1 MRFIIGIDIG
11 TTHTKAIALNSDGFV
26 AATALVGYEPLT
38 DAAGKHELLLAE
50 VFDAVMQVWK
60 DVMDSM
66 RQQGATQPEGI
77 AFSSAMHSLIAV
89 DEAGQPLTG
98 CITWADLRSQ
108 PQAATLKTSGLAED
122 LYRHTGTPVHP
133 MSPLCKLIWLRETEP
148 AIFHKAAKFI
158 GIKEYILQL
167 LTGEYFVDQSIA
179 SSTGLLDIQTREWYA
194 PALELAGIGKDRLSD
209 IVSTTF
215 IHTGIKGPY
224 AAFTGTDA
232 GIPLVAGA
240 SDGCL
245 ANIGSNALEPGDLSI
260 TIGTSGAVRMIADKP
275 ATDPHSRVFNYILDE
290 AHYVCGGPLNNGG
303 ALIEWYAAHFLQRD
317 IREEQVMEQLIAEA
331 AAVPAGAEGLIFLP
345 YVRGERAP
353 VWDASARGA
362 FVGLDHR
369 HTQAHAL
376 RAVFEGINY
385 AVYDISKAVKET
397 MGEAKNI
404 FVSGGFLRS
413 PQWVQWLTDLMG
425 QRLILTA
432 TADASALGAAILGW
446 KATGFFSGLSG
457 ARKFFQQQRAYE
469 PDPMHHRTLQ
479 QYYEVYAALY
489 NSLQHSFQEL
499 ARLRNDDQLSL

>member
-11 TTHTKAIALNSDGFV
+11 TTHTKAIAHNSDGFV
-26 AATALVGYEPLT
+26 AATAVAGYEPVT
-38 DAAGKHELLLAE
+38 DASGKHELVPAE
-50 VFDAVMQVWK
+50 VFGAVMQVWK
-60 DVMDSM
+60 DVMDAM
-66 RQQGATQPEGI
+66 RQQGAPQPEAI

-89 DEAGQPLTG
+89 DGAGRPLTG

-108 PQAATLKTSGLAED
+108 PQADALKASGFAGD

-148 AIFHKAAKFI
+148 VVFHKAAKFI
-158 GIKEYILQL
+158 GIKEYIMQL
-167 LTGEYFVDQSIA
+167 LTGDYFVDQSIA
-179 SSTGLLDIQTREWYA
+179 SSTGLLNITTREWYA
-194 PALELAGIGKDRLSD
+194 PALDLAGIGKDRLSE
-209 IVSTTF
+209 IVSTIF
-215 IHTGIKGPY
+215 IHTGIKAEY

-232 GIPLVAGA
+232 GIPLIAGA

-260 TIGTSGAVRMIADKP
+260 TIGTSGAVRMISDQP
-275 ATDPHSRVFNYILDE
+275 ATDPESRVFNYIIDE
-290 AHYVCGGPLNNGG
+290 SHYVCGGPLNNGG
-303 ALIEWYAAHFLQRD
+303 ALVEWYAEYFLHRN
-317 IREEQVMEQLIAEA
+317 IREENVMEQLIAEA
-331 AAVPAGAEGLIFLP
+331 ATAPVGSEGLIFLP

-369 HTQAHAL
+369 HTQAYAL

-385 AVYDISKAVKET
+385 AVYDISRAVKET

-425 QRLILTA
+425 QRLTLTA
-432 TADASALGAAILGW
+432 AADASAMGAAILGW
-446 KATGFFSGLSG
+446 KAIGLFSSLSE
-457 ARKFFQQQRAYE
+457 ARKFFQQQRSWE
-469 PDPMHHRTLQ
+469 PDPLHHATLQ
-479 QYYEVYAALY
+479 QYYEVYAGLY
-489 NSLQHSFQEL
+489 NSLQNSFQKL
-499 ARLRNDDQLSL
+499 AVLRNSKKVSL